1 MEELY
6 IQLARIETKLDA
18 ALATLCDHEQRL
30 RGLERGNPH
39 NSNSKIKGEIIRLL
53 VGALLALAGVG
64 AGRWVWR

>member
-39 NSNSKIKGEIIRLL
+39 NSKLKVEIIRLL

>member
-1 MEELY
+1 MDDLCT
-6 IQLARIETKLDA
+6 QLARIETKLDA

-39 NSNSKIKGEIIRLL
+39 NSTIKAEIIRLL

>member
-1 MEELY
+1 MNTLET
-6 IQLARIETKLDA
+6 QLARIETKLDT
-18 ALATLCDHEQRL
+18 ALAAICDHEQRL

-39 NSNSKIKGEIIRLL
+39 NSKFKSEVIRLL